1 MDRWLVPFFEDFRFP
16 KPFPK
21 ISNHNRNAR
30 RATLLA
36 NRSELADEKAQH
48 ELTRQQLADFIS
60 GSDQREQKLQD
71 KLLALQIELSIATNR
86 LAVAERNQSRTDLHL
101 ALTQQLLSDSQKIA
115 TEAQIDAEHY
125 RADRNTN
132 LLCRQALNIIHE
144 SLDPT
149 SPPLDITSPD
159 LIQHVQELSTR
170 VQARA
175 PPDYFYVLDQR
186 DDYHNANRA
195 YARELRELR
204 TENFGL
210 RLQIARRSP

>member
-1 MDRWLVPFFEDFRFP
+1 M
-16 KPFPK
+16 
-21 ISNHNRNAR
+21 
-30 RATLLA
+30 
-36 NRSELADEKAQH
+36 
-48 ELTRQQLADFIS
+48 
-60 GSDQREQKLQD
+60 
-71 KLLALQIELSIATNR
+71 QIELSIATNR